1 MDSSNHGTI
10 RIRDRRNMAVNR
22 PAILLRQNALETIVS
37 EIPSNSEIGNKIVP
51 FSKTELPLRKMAFFR

>member
-10 RIRDRRNMAVNR
+10 RIRDERNR
-22 PAILLRQNALETIVS
+22 PILVRQNPLETIVS
-37 EIPSNSEIGNKIVP
+37 EIPSNSEIGNEIVP

>member
-10 RIRDRRNMAVNR
+10 RIRDQRNMAVNR
-22 PAILLRQNALETIVS
+22 PILVRQNPLETIVS